1 MAKSKAVVS
10 EFDDEQVQETTKPA
24 KADKPKKQVE
34 YFEEWT
40 CQINMVD
47 GKNVADKLK
56 LKRKCVK
63 ISQQQADTLNHGRLT
78 GGNTYADMYF
88 RPE

>member
-10 EFDDEQVQETTKPA
+10 EFDDEPVQDAKPV
-24 KADKPKKQVE
+24 KADKPKKPVE

-40 CQINMVD
+40 CQINTVD
-47 GKNVADKLK
+47 GKNVAEKLK

-63 ISQQQADTLNHGRLT
+63 ITAEQADVLNHGRLT